1 MIWDHISQM
10 LVTVDAHATVE
21 LSPGNSEAFL
31 MRFITVLGDNA
42 TSDGVRKIVADAI
55 TFQLGNQIVTL
66 LKSDDK
72 DMLERVVRVCCEIL
86 HKMGQTLLAIA
97 EDEAPR
103 IGLNR
108 TAFVVITQAV
118 ISKMVK
124 NLFDR
129 EFLLQVVPTCIS
141 ALARLPY
148 RMFIYSRIKDLLF
161 KYGAEPAFSCRILE
175 ELSSY
180 ECSVS

>member
-72 DMLERVVRVCCEIL
+72 DML
-86 HKMGQTLLAIA
+86 
-97 EDEAPR
+97 
-103 IGLNR
+103 
-108 TAFVVITQAV
+108 
-118 ISKMVK
+118 
-124 NLFDR
+124 
-129 EFLLQVVPTCIS
+129 
-141 ALARLPY
+141 
-148 RMFIYSRIKDLLF
+148 
-161 KYGAEPAFSCRILE
+161 
-175 ELSSY
+175 
-180 ECSVS
+180 